1 MKIMICLENL
11 DRSMKTIQLAI
22 THAKAFG
29 ASIEV
34 VTIGSPENKVAQ
46 VETMEENLE
55 KAQRIFES
63 EMIPCKTHLLI
74 HNLSRGEDLVQFA
87 SENNIDQIMLGIK
100 KTSRVGKFLLG
111 STARYVILNATCPV
125 VSIR

>member
-1 MKIMICLENL
+1 MKIMICLESPE
-11 DRSMKTIQLAI
+11 RSKKTIQLAI

-34 VTIGSPENKVAQ
+34 VTIGNPENKVVQ
-46 VETMEENLE
+46 VETMEKNLE
-55 KAQRIFES
+55 KVQKTLEN

-74 HNLSRGEDLVQFA
+74 HNLSTGEDLVQFA
-87 SENNIDQIMLGIK
+87 NENKIDQIMLGIK

-125 VSIR
+125 VSTK

>member
-1 MKIMICLENL
+1 MKIMICLENP
-11 DRSMKTIQLAI
+11 DRSTKTIQLAI

-55 KAQRIFES
+55 KAQGIFES

-125 VSIR
+125 VSIK

>member
-34 VTIGSPENKVAQ
+34 VTAGSPDNKISQ

-125 VSIR
+125 VSIK